1 MRSVGKSGLQVSLVG
16 VGCNNFGARMD
27 FSETQS
33 VVHRAL
39 DLGVTLFDTADIYG
53 NCGDSESFL
62 GRILGDRRKEIVLA
76 TKFAMPMDEPGKLK
90 GGSRRYIMSA
100 IDSSLRRLKTD
111 WVDLYQFHCP
121 DPLTPIEETLRA
133 LDDLIRI
140 GKVRYVGCSKFAGWQ
155 VADAYWTAR
164 VANLNPFISCQEEY
178 SLLAQDAERE
188 LIPAMKACGL
198 GLLPYYPLASGLL
211 TGKYKRDVP
220 LPAGSRFTKMPDQ
233 ANKYLTASNW
243 TIVDE
248 LTKFCGERGHTLLE
262 LAFSWLAANRV
273 VSSVIAGVTRP
284 EQIEQNIKATEWA
297 LSPEELSEID
307 RITGVRSTSRRL

>member
-1 MRSVGKSGLQVSLVG
+1 
-16 VGCNNFGARMD
+16 
-27 FSETQS
+27 
-33 VVHRAL
+33 
-39 DLGVTLFDTADIYG
+39 
-53 NCGDSESFL
+53 
-62 GRILGDRRKEIVLA
+62 
-76 TKFAMPMDEPGKLK
+76 
-90 GGSRRYIMSA
+90 MSA

-198 GLLPYYPLASGLL
+198 GLLPYYPLASGPPP
-211 TGKYKRDVP
+211 KYKCDVP
-220 LPAGSRFTKMPDQ
+220 LPAGSRLEDAGS
-233 ANKYLTASNW
+233 ANKYLRASNW

-297 LSPEELSEID
+297 LSPEELGEID

>member
-1 MRSVGKSGLQVSLVG
+1 M
-16 VGCNNFGARMD
+16 A
-27 FSETQS
+27 
-33 VVHRAL
+33 
-39 DLGVTLFDTADIYG
+39 TAA
-53 NCGDSESFL
+53 DSESFL

-100 IDSSLRRLKTD
+100 INSSLRRLKTD

-164 VANLNPFISCQEEY
+164 VANFNPFIWCQEEY

-198 GLLPYYPLASGLL
+198 GLLPCFPARERATHRQVQTRCSVAGRQPL
-211 TGKYKRDVP
+211 YED
-220 LPAGSRFTKMPDQ
+220 AGSGKQISDG
-233 ANKYLTASNW
+233 
-243 TIVDE
+243 IE
-248 LTKFCGERGHTLLE
+248 LDHR
-262 LAFSWLAANRV
+262 
-273 VSSVIAGVTRP
+273 
-284 EQIEQNIKATEWA
+284 
-297 LSPEELSEID
+297 
-307 RITGVRSTSRRL
+307 